1 MISFQ
6 EIKEGNLEICEEK
19 FDNVLH
25 NGLKRSKLLKSG
37 IILPCY
43 ERQTFT
49 MYGVRVGLI

>member
-25 NGLKRSKLLKSG
+25 NSLKRSKLLKSG
-37 IILPCY
+37 ILLPSY
-43 ERQTFT
+43 ERQILQCK
-49 MYGVRVGLI
+49 G